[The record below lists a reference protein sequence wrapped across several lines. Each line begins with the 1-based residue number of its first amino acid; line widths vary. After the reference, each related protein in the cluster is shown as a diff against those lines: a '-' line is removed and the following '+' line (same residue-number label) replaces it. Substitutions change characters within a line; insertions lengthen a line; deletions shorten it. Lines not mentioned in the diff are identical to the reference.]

1 MYGGSIYVEP
11 KDILNHLSEED
22 KKKFNQCVFT
32 DVVKEKDG
40 SVAISYVVFYDDTV
54 EESEYRTKLI
64 D

>member
-1 MYGGSIYVEP
+1 MYGGNIYVEP
-11 KDILNHLSEED
+11 KDVLNHLSKED
-22 KKKFNQCVFT
+22 KKRFNQCIFT

-40 SVAISYVVFYDDTV
+40 SVTISYVVFYDDTV